1 MVTNYSTWRLPEKI
15 ETGKEWVEKGRPVK
29 SEIPKKRLLHP
40 LLLTPPGHGQH
51 NWDQDVAVPAQ
62 EGRHQRV
69 SARLP
74 GTSHELVSVQLQPG
88 IFLTPLAGTPPPAG
102 QFWSGQYYQAGAG

>member
-1 MVTNYSTWRLPEKI
+1 MGR
-15 ETGKEWVEKGRPVK
+15 KGAA
-29 SEIPKKRLLHP
+29 SEIRNPKKQLLHP

-51 NWDQDVAVPAQ
+51 NRDQDVAVPAQ